1 MLTESPNQCWAGNV
15 VKTGICDQDN
25 RRLNTRKLAE
35 YADNYQVR
43 FPAVEWCRNYNRNGV
58 KKGSSFIPSINQLML
73 IYENIRLI
81 RSAYSKVG
89 FWPYNL
95 SIASSTESERCS
107 DCILGITYAGSVV
120 TKSKAATLSVMAV
133 VAF

>member
-1 MLTESPNQCWAGNV
+1 MLTESSNQRWAGDI
-15 VKTGICDQDN
+15 VKTGICDKNDGW
-25 RRLNTRKLAE
+25 LNTQKPTE
-35 YADNYQVR
+35 YTDNYQVR
-43 FPAVEWCRNYNRNGV
+43 FPAVEWCRNYSRHGI
-58 KKGSSFIPSINQLML
+58 KKGSTFIPSINQLML

-81 RSAYSKVG
+81 RPAYSKVG

-120 TKSKAATLSVMAV
+120 TKSKAAALSVMAV